1 MKFRCAYD
9 DFSTPRHTPHGSSV
23 RIVRRLVVKDGNRSL
38 VDLDRE
44 DIQDFIQSFVDSCDI
59 SKMVARYLRAND
71 GATVDDVFRGRGDA
85 TALTRDYRPAQY
97 ADVSGISP
105 DFRENVDNIRAMND
119 YVREHPVKP
128 EEPKKEEVKPVEQIT
143 DSQ

>member
-9 DFSTPRHTPHGSSV
+9 DFSKATPTPYGSRV

-38 VDLDRE
+38 VDAGTE

-59 SKMVARYLRAND
+59 SMMVQRYLRSND
-71 GATVDDVFRGRGDA
+71 GATVDDVFRSRGDT
-85 TALTRDYRPAQY
+85 TALTRDSRPAQY

-119 YVREHPVKP
+119 YVREHPAKP
-128 EEPKKEEVKPVEQIT
+128 EVPKKEEVKPDEQAV
-143 DSQ
+143 DGE